1 MKITHII
8 ESTGGSADFVLY
20 LAKYI
25 PEFQHNIIY
34 GDRTFSVF
42 GGRFEKLK
50 EEYPNVNFI
59 YWRHVQREID
69 IVKDIKAS
77 LSLFSL
83 LKNLESDAVHL
94 HSSKAGF
101 IGRIVCFFL
110 GYKNV
115 IYTPNGLSFLRRD
128 VSFFKVKTYILF
140 ERLANI
146 LNGRV
151 VSCCKSEADELI
163 RIGISSSF
171 INNGTVIFDNEPKL
185 PGKEFIVATIGRITI
200 QKNPSLFNEIAIA
213 FVNVPSVRFL
223 WIGGGELNHVLT
235 SKNIT
240 ITGWMERDL
249 VLKKL
254 ADVDVYLS
262 TALWEG
268 LPFSVIEAMNF
279 NKPLLLNKCTGNID
293 LVNENGYLFEES
305 EDAIDKIFRLID
317 DSEMRIEL
325 GKNSHIMAEKYF
337 NVKNMAK
344 LYEEEYK
351 RCTPS
356 SR

>member
-1 MKITHII
+1 MKITHVI

-20 LAKYI
+20 LTKYI
-25 PEFQHNIIY
+25 PEHQHNVIY

-42 GGRFEKLK
+42 GGRLEKLK

-59 YWRHVQREID
+59 YWKNVQREID
-69 IVKDIKAS
+69 IVNDIKAS
-77 LSLFSL
+77 LSLFNL
-83 LKNLESDAVHL
+83 LRNLESDVIHL

-101 IGRIVCFFL
+101 IGRVVCFFW

-128 VSFFKVKTYILF
+128 VSFFKVKAYLLF

-163 RIGISSSF
+163 RTGISSSF

-185 PGKEFIVATIGRITI
+185 PGKEIIVATIGRITA
-200 QKNPSLFNEIAIA
+200 QKNPSLFNEIATA
-213 FVNVPSVRFL
+213 FVNIPSVKFL
-223 WIGGGELNHVLT
+223 WIGDGELNHILT

-240 ITGWMERDL
+240 ITGWMEREL

-254 ADVDVYLS
+254 SDVDVYLS

-268 LPFSVIEAMNF
+268 LPFAVIEAMNL
-279 NKPLLLNKCTGNID
+279 NKPLLLNKCTGNVD
-293 LVNENGYLFEES
+293 LVKDNGFLFERKE
-305 EDAIDKIFRLID
+305 EAVDKIFRLIN
-317 DSEMRIEL
+317 DSEMRVEL
-325 GKNSHIMAEKYF
+325 GRKSHILAEKYF
-337 NVKNMAK
+337 NVKYMAK
-344 LYEEEYK
+344 LYEKEYK
-351 RCTPS
+351 G
-356 SR
+356 